1 MPTVTSSTSANS
13 FTDIELSPSYNI
25 ALVIIAATIP
35 LVWIQVWLALV
46 VGLFGLFLLV
56 QTALIRLKF
65 TATALE
71 VYRLPLAK
79 AKLSGKE
86 IRSFPYA
93 EWEEWRIFWQ
103 PVPILFYF
111 REVNSIHFLPMLF
124 DAEQLHSCLEQ
135 HCHPQ

>member
-1 MPTVTSSTSANS
+1 MTASTNS
-13 FTDIELSPSYNI
+13 NNGTGIELSPDYKI
-25 ALVIIAATIP
+25 ALAIIAATIP
-35 LVWIQVWLALV
+35 LVWLQIWVALV

-56 QTALIRLKF
+56 QTALIRLRF

-71 VYRLPLAK
+71 VYR
-79 AKLSGKE
+79 SGSE
-86 IRSFPYA
+86 IRRFPYA
-93 EWEEWRIFWQ
+93 EWEEWQIFWQ

-124 DAEQLHSCLEQ
+124 DARQLRNCLEQ

>member
-1 MPTVTSSTSANS
+1 MTTSTSSNNAA
-13 FTDIELSPSYNI
+13 ELELRPDYKI
-25 ALVIIAATIP
+25 ALAIVAATIP
-35 LVWIQVWLALV
+35 LVWLQIWVALA

-56 QTALIRLKF
+56 QTALIRLRF

-71 VYRLPLAK
+71 VYR
-79 AKLSGKE
+79 SGKE
-86 IRSFPYA
+86 IRKFPYT
-93 EWEEWRIFWQ
+93 EWEKWQIFWS

-124 DAEQLHSCLEQ
+124 DAEQLRSCLEQ

>member
-1 MPTVTSSTSANS
+1 MTTSTSSSNGTG
-13 FTDIELSPSYNI
+13 IELSPDYKI
-25 ALVIIAATIP
+25 ALAIIAATIP
-35 LVWIQVWLALV
+35 LVWLQVWVALA

-56 QTALIRLKF
+56 QTALIRLRF

-71 VYRLPLAK
+71 VYR
-79 AKLSGKE
+79 SGSE
-86 IRSFPYA
+86 IRRFPYT
-93 EWEEWRIFWQ
+93 EWEEWQIFWP

-124 DAEQLHSCLEQ
+124 DARQLRSCLEQ

>member
-1 MPTVTSSTSANS
+1 MPTVTSPTSANG

-35 LVWIQVWLALV
+35 LVWLQVWLALV

-56 QTALIRLKF
+56 QTALIRLRF

-71 VYRLPLAK
+71 VYRL
-79 AKLSGKE
+79 GKE

-93 EWEEWRIFWQ
+93 EWEEWQIFWQ

-124 DAEQLHSCLEQ
+124 DARQLNGCLEQ

>member
-1 MPTVTSSTSANS
+1 MPTVTSPTSANG

-35 LVWIQVWLALV
+35 LVWLQVWLALV

-56 QTALIRLKF
+56 QTALIRLRF

-71 VYRLPLAK
+71 VYRL
-79 AKLSGKE
+79 GKE

-93 EWEEWRIFWQ
+93 EWEEWQIFWQ

-124 DAEQLHSCLEQ
+124 DAGQLRSCLEQ